1 MVLLINGSPVTTT
14 NGVLANGATKGLTA
28 KLPATLQRQLARKG
42 TIKATVRTEVSS
54 GGTATT
60 TSEPVTLVAPDAKQ
74 VVQTRAAVLKG
85 SQDTLTVA
93 ARCKGTLAAR
103 CRANVD
109 LRLVGTGTGRR
120 ASNQATV
127 VGKARMEGASG
138 TRMGSKI
145 VLNAEGKRLLKQHGT
160 LRVRPVFTLAGHR
173 IAGPVVRLGG
183 MTAGDWIRAVLAELD
198 RHGQARTDLN
208 AILDYVEA
216 GTMTPQA
223 GADAIEKDIQ
233 PARAETLARLRA
245 LAPPPPHLDRI
256 RTEVLTAF
264 VVSLAADKATAG
276 HLRAGGK
283 PTNDPNSRLHVRASA
298 IKAKMLADMAVA
310 AKPLGIRVPPA
321 RNLWP

>member
-1 MVLLINGSPVTTT
+1 VVAS
-14 NGVLANGATKGLTA
+14 GASKSLTA

-42 TIKATVRTEVSS
+42 TIKATVRSEVTSD
-54 GGTATT
+54 GT
-60 TSEPVTLVAPDAKQ
+60 TSIVSNQITLVAPDAKQ
-74 VVQTRAAVLKG
+74 VVQARAAAIKG
-85 SQDTLTVA
+85 SNDTLTVA

-103 CRANVD
+103 CRATVN
-109 LRLVGTGTGRR
+109 LELVGAGGGRR
-120 ASNQATV
+120 AANQATS

-138 TRMGSKI
+138 TRLGAKI
-145 VLNAEGKRLLKQHGT
+145 ALTAEGRRLLKKYGT
-160 LRVRPVFTLAGHR
+160 LRVRPVIVVSGKKFP
-173 IAGPVVRLGG
+173 GPVVLLGG
-183 MTAGDWIRAVLAELD
+183 LSAGEWIRAVLAELD
-198 RHGQARTDLN
+198 RHGEARADLN

-245 LAPPPPHLDRI
+245 LALPPARLARVRI
-256 RTEVLTAF
+256 EVLEAF
-264 VVSLAADKATAG
+264 VVSLAADKATAA

-283 PTNDPNSRLHVRASA
+283 PTNDPNSRLHVRATD
-298 IKAKMLADMAVA
+298 IKARMLTHMAAA